1 MWCRRFDHW
10 NVRKC
15 ITYCG
20 KILRDGAVWSARRA
34 HNPEVV
40 GSNPTP
46 APKLN
51 KMSVELEALIVLLIF
66 AIFCIGII
74 IIFED
79 GLK

>member
-1 MWCRRFDHW
+1 MAGWSR
-10 NVRKC
+10 
-15 ITYCG
+15 
-20 KILRDGAVWSARRA
+20 WSAREPHKLA
-34 HNPEVV
+34 VV